1 MHSSKEINKKAQ
13 YVKQIKVSD
22 LAEATRAP
30 TGGSIPCRL
39 NLTSAQPSEPRE
51 SEAGYAF
58 KGEQHQ
64 WAGRKGLAR

>member
-39 NLTSAQPSEPRE
+39 NLTSAQPSE

-64 WAGRKGLAR
+64 

>member
-22 LAEATRAP
+22 LEEATRAP
-30 TGGSIPCRL
+30 TGGSIPCCL

-64 WAGRKGLAR
+64 